1 MCLFSIISA
10 CTGRNDD
17 SKLVLLFLTFYI
29 IEILNIYICYTWCTL
44 KIEAKSIIVVFKRYL
59 HFFLSLCVSS
69 CKCVCA
75 WMCKLCLIWRNIFS
89 SLNLRMCEIE
99 SLDFMHE
106 SDCRVLLKYMQCKI
120 CHPPFCFHICTI
132 KWNKKH
138 FVLRSKWIFTM
149 SIKIRKSGFKQ

>member
-1 MCLFSIISA
+1 MYGTKWRFK
-10 CTGRNDD
+10 T
-17 SKLVLLFLTFYI
+17 
-29 IEILNIYICYTWCTL
+29 CTL
-44 KIEAKSIIVVFKRYL
+44 VSNFLHYLNPKHLYVLHMVYIKIEAKSIIVVFKRYL
-59 HFFLSLCVSS
+59 HFFLSLSVSS
-69 CKCVCA
+69 CFVRVCA

-138 FVLRSKWIFTM
+138 FVLR
-149 SIKIRKSGFKQ
+149 RK